1 MAKQVKKQASKKL
14 ITKFRLVHEP
24 LILNGASDIVRGWL
38 GAGAEAKSLGVNAS
52 EYAKASLSSSNAG
65 QARNSDSTIRTNV
78 SIALRALSKYGKG
91 KTGEEAIEKVII
103 ACEAQYTYASWA
115 SIKAM
120 MSGEGQR
127 SSSKSTS
134 RFSAKRTAE
143 ALSKKYTKAQLLE
156 AIKYMK

>member
-24 LILNGASDIVRGWL
+24 LILNGSSDVVRGWL
-38 GAGAEAKSLGVNAS
+38 GAGAEAKTLGVNAS
-52 EYAKASLSSSNAG
+52 EYAKASLSASNAG
-65 QARNSDSTIRTNV
+65 EVRNSDSTIRTNV
-78 SIALRALSKYGKG
+78 SIALRALSKYKSVD
-91 KTGEEAIEKVII
+91 AVII
-103 ACEAQYTYASWA
+103 ACEKEYTYATWA

-127 SSSKSTS
+127 SSGKSTS

-156 AIKYMK
+156 VIKYMK

>member
-24 LILNGASDIVRGWL
+24 LILNGSSDVVRGWL
-38 GAGAEAKSLGVNAS
+38 GAGAEAKTLGVNAS
-52 EYAKASLSSSNAG
+52 EYAKASLSASNAG

-78 SIALRALSKYGKG
+78 SIALRALSKYKS
-91 KTGEEAIEKVII
+91 IEGVIV
-103 ACEAQYTYASWA
+103 ACENEYTYATWA

-127 SSSKSTS
+127 SSKKSTS

-156 AIKYMK
+156 VIKYMK